1 MTKPHLTILVPC
13 FNEASLIKESL
24 TEISNFMSKKKYSWE
39 IVVVDDGS
47 RDSSVIKIQEL
58 KNPKIKLIS
67 YKVNRGKGGALK
79 EGIKNSSG
87 EFIIFMDS
95 IPRNFG
101 KFHATKPYIIFMD
114 ADLSVPVETIDGFV
128 SVLEKDLSDV
138 VIGTRKIKSAKV
150 LVHQPWI
157 RENLGKGF
165 TFITRIITGVNVSD
179 FTCGFKGFTNESAQK
194 IFNHSLL
201 SRWAYDAEILFLAKK
216 YGFTISEIPVTWTN
230 RKDTRVR
237 LGNAVVTSLID
248 LIKLKL
254 NDWSGKYGN

>member
-1 MTKPHLTILVPC
+1 MQVLLFSIFIGYILTTQKMTKPHLTILVPC

-87 EFIIFMDS
+87 EF
-95 IPRNFG
+95 
-101 KFHATKPYIIFMD
+101 IIFMD